1 MEELVI
7 MDYSTSTIHFY
18 QINSDRVIDDDF
30 ILNLGFNPS
39 SCSWI
44 YDKFID
50 VRKHRNIL

>member
-7 MDYSTSTIHFY
+7 MDFSTSTIHFY
-18 QINSDRVIDDDF
+18 QVDTDRRIDYNF
-30 ILNLGFNPS
+30 IIDLGFNPS

-50 VRKHRNIL
+50 VRKHKNIL

>member
-1 MEELVI
+1 MEEVVI
-7 MDYSTSTIHFY
+7 MDFSTSTIHFY
-18 QINSDRVIDDDF
+18 QIDSDRVIDNDF

>member
-7 MDYSTSTIHFY
+7 MDYSTSIVHFY
-18 QINSDRVIDDDF
+18 QVDTNKRIDGDF

-39 SCSWI
+39 SCSWM

>member
-18 QINSDRVIDDDF
+18 QIDSDRVIDDDF

-44 YDKFID
+44 YNKFID

>member
-7 MDYSTSTIHFY
+7 MDFSTSTIHFY
-18 QINSDRVIDDDF
+18 QIDSDRVIDNDF

>member
-18 QINSDRVIDDDF
+18 QIDSDRVIDDDF

-50 VRKHRNIL
+50 IRKHRNIL